1 MPFNYF
7 KPLGDYRVEVFHP
20 VSTIVDM
27 RGVKEILRNSHVIS
41 DGVTL
46 YVMIKLVYD
55 KEKNPHQESDVTFI
69 VDAIQAESVYQ
80 KLLAKMPC

>member
-7 KPLGDYRVEVFHP
+7 KPLDDHRVEVIHP

-27 RGVKEILRNSHVIS
+27 RGVKEILRNSQIIS
-41 DGVTL
+41 DGVT

-69 VDAIQAESVYQ
+69 VDAMQAESVYQ